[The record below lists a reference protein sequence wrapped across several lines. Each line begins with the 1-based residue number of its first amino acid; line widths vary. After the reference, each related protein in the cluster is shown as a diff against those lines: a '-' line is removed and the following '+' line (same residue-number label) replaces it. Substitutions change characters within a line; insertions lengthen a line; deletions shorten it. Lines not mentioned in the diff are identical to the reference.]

1 MSNPGGGNQF
11 GNYTLQPQYGD
22 VKKQTQLTREA
33 PISGSPFA
41 QQALGA
47 PRRAQK
53 RAAGVGSPT
62 PGPAPEVLAAPVTPT
77 AGLWQ
82 QIAAAPGASP
92 LVISYAARA
101 AAQ

>member
-41 QQALGA
+41 AQALNA
-47 PRRAQK
+47 PRRQQK
-53 RAAGVGSPT
+53 AATRGRSVVPSAPL
-62 PGPAPEVLAAPVTPT
+62 PPVENPIGPPPDLY
-77 AGLWQ
+77 Q
-82 QIAAAPGASP
+82 QIASIPGASP
-92 LVISYAARA
+92 LVQHIFGA
-101 AAQ
+101 